1 MNDNNVQND
10 NSDEPQILDLDDA
23 ANAILGRWEDG
34 ESLSEETSEETA
46 ASEDLVE
53 TEVVEDDEID
63 DEEDDEDNLELEDP
77 DDDDETEDDDVDHG
91 DTDEDDDEEDDV
103 DNNDVEP
110 LVASDDQIVDIA
122 VNGESKQVSVKDL
135 KRLYG
140 QEASLTKKSQDLAAQ
155 RKQSDESLVQTQLSY
170 QKLLERAEARFKP
183 YADID
188 MLVASR
194 QMDPDTFAQL
204 RQDAKQ
210 AQEDLT
216 FLQEESNTLVS
227 QQQQQFAEQSKEAA
241 ANCVKVLQEQ
251 LPDWGNELYS
261 DIRNYAVKSGLPQE
275 QVDQYTDPQVIMLI
289 NKARLYD
296 QSKESAKSK
305 KAKAKLTK
313 SKSGKTKVLSSRK
326 APPSKETIQKA
337 KKQKQ
342 MDSLS
347 NARDID
353 DIAEAL
359 MSRWEE

>member
-1 MNDNNVQND
+1 MNNERNV
-10 NSDEPQILDLDDA
+10 NSEPQNLDVDEA
-23 ANAILGRWEDG
+23 AEAILGRWDDG
-34 ESLSEETSEETA
+34 ETLSEVDEDAT
-46 ASEDLVE
+46 SEDLNE
-53 TEVVEDDEID
+53 TEVTEDGLDNED
-63 DEEDDEDNLELEDP
+63 TEEDDEGDDNLEDP
-77 DDDDETEDDDVDHG
+77 DDTDELDDEDGETDE
-91 DTDEDDDEEDDV
+91 DEDDDEEDDE
-103 DNNDVEP
+103 EP
-110 LVASDDQIVDIA
+110 LAASDDQIVDIN

-140 QEASLTKKSQDLAAQ
+140 QEASLTKKSQDLANQ
-155 RKQSDESLVQTQLSY
+155 RKQSDESLAQTQLSY

-210 AQEDLT
+210 AEEDLT
-216 FLQEESNTLVS
+216 FLKEESNTLVS
-227 QQQQQFAEQSKEAA
+227 QQQQQQSELSKEAA

-275 QVDQYTDPQVIMLI
+275 QVDQYTDPQVIILL

-296 QSKESAKSK
+296 QSKQSAKSK

-326 APPSKETIQKA
+326 APLSKEGAAERKRQAAIKNLHGHS
-337 KKQKQ
+337 
-342 MDSLS
+342 DL
-347 NARDID
+347 D
-353 DIAEAL
+353 DIAAAL
-359 MSRWEE
+359 MSGWKD

>member
-1 MNDNNVQND
+1 MAKLMKTKMTN
-10 NSDEPQILDLDDA
+10 
-23 ANAILGRWEDG
+23 
-34 ESLSEETSEETA
+34 
-46 ASEDLVE
+46 
-53 TEVVEDDEID
+53 EDDE
-63 DEEDDEDNLELEDP
+63 
-77 DDDDETEDDDVDHG
+77 
-91 DTDEDDDEEDDV
+91 
-103 DNNDVEP
+103 EP
-110 LVASDDQIVDIA
+110 LAASDDQIVDIN

-140 QEASLTKKSQDLAAQ
+140 QEASLTKKSQDLANQ
-155 RKQSDESLVQTQLSY
+155 RKQSDESLAQTQLSY

-210 AQEDLT
+210 AEEDLT
-216 FLQEESNTLVS
+216 FLKEESNTLVS

-296 QSKESAKSK
+296 QSKQSAKSK

-326 APPSKETIQKA
+326 APLSKEGAAERKRQAAIKNLHGHS
-337 KKQKQ
+337 
-342 MDSLS
+342 DL
-347 NARDID
+347 D
-353 DIAEAL
+353 DIAAAL
-359 MSRWEE
+359 MSGWKD

>member
-1 MNDNNVQND
+1 MNDNNVQNV
-10 NSDEPQILDLDDA
+10 NSEPQNLDVDEA
-23 ANAILGRWEDG
+23 AEAILGRWDDGETLSEVDEDATSEDLNETEVTEDGLDNEDTEEDDEGDDNLDDPDDTDELDDEDG
-34 ESLSEETSEETA
+34 ET
-46 ASEDLVE
+46 
-53 TEVVEDDEID
+53 DDEDED
-63 DEEDDEDNLELEDP
+63 DEEDE
-77 DDDDETEDDDVDHG
+77 
-91 DTDEDDDEEDDV
+91 
-103 DNNDVEP
+103 EP
-110 LVASDDQIVDIA
+110 LAASDDQIVDIN

-140 QEASLTKKSQDLAAQ
+140 QEASLTKKSQDLANQ
-155 RKQSDESLVQTQLSY
+155 RKQSDESLAQTQLSY
-170 QKLLERAEARFKP
+170 KKLLERAEARFKP
-183 YADID
+183 YSDID

-210 AQEDLT
+210 AEEDLT
-216 FLQEESNTLVS
+216 FLKEESNTLVS

-296 QSKESAKSK
+296 QSKQSAKSK

-326 APPSKETIQKA
+326 APISKEASAERKRQAAIKNLNGHS
-337 KKQKQ
+337 
-342 MDSLS
+342 DL
-347 NARDID
+347 D
-353 DIAEAL
+353 DIASAL
-359 MSRWEE
+359 MSGWKD

>member
-1 MNDNNVQND
+1 MNDNNVQNV
-10 NSDEPQILDLDDA
+10 NSEPQNLDVDEA
-23 ANAILGRWEDG
+23 AEAILGRWDDG
-34 ESLSEETSEETA
+34 ETLSEVDEDAT
-46 ASEDLVE
+46 SEDLNE
-53 TEVVEDDEID
+53 TEVTEDGLDNEDTEEDDESDDNLDDPDDTDELDDEDVGTDDEDED
-63 DEEDDEDNLELEDP
+63 DEEDE
-77 DDDDETEDDDVDHG
+77 
-91 DTDEDDDEEDDV
+91 
-103 DNNDVEP
+103 EP
-110 LVASDDQIVDIA
+110 LAASDDQIVDIN

-140 QEASLTKKSQDLAAQ
+140 QEASLTKKSQDLANQ
-155 RKQSDESLVQTQLSY
+155 RKQSDESLAQTQLSY

-210 AQEDLT
+210 AEEDLT
-216 FLQEESNTLVS
+216 FLKEESNTLVS

-296 QSKESAKSK
+296 QSKQSAKSK

-326 APPSKETIQKA
+326 APLSKEGAAERKRQAAIKNLHGHS
-337 KKQKQ
+337 
-342 MDSLS
+342 DL
-347 NARDID
+347 D
-353 DIAEAL
+353 DIAAAL
-359 MSRWEE
+359 MSGWKD

>member
-10 NSDEPQILDLDDA
+10 NSQPQNLDVDEA
-23 ANAILGRWEDG
+23 AEAILGRWDDGETLSEVDEDATSEDLNETEVTEDGLDNEDTEEDDESEDNLDDPDDTDELDDEDG
-34 ESLSEETSEETA
+34 ETD
-46 ASEDLVE
+46 EDE
-53 TEVVEDDEID
+53 D
-63 DEEDDEDNLELEDP
+63 DEEDDE
-77 DDDDETEDDDVDHG
+77 
-91 DTDEDDDEEDDV
+91 
-103 DNNDVEP
+103 EP
-110 LVASDDQIVDIA
+110 LAASDDQIVDIN

-140 QEASLTKKSQDLAAQ
+140 QEASLTKKSQDLANQ
-155 RKQSDESLVQTQLSY
+155 RKQSDESLAQTQLSY

-210 AQEDLT
+210 AEEDLT
-216 FLQEESNTLVS
+216 FLKEESNTLVS

-296 QSKESAKSK
+296 QSKQSAKSK

-326 APPSKETIQKA
+326 APISKEASAERKRQAAIKNLHGHS
-337 KKQKQ
+337 
-342 MDSLS
+342 DL
-347 NARDID
+347 D
-353 DIAEAL
+353 DIASAL
-359 MSRWEE
+359 MSGWKD

>member
-10 NSDEPQILDLDDA
+10 NSQPQNLDIDEA
-23 ANAILGRWEDG
+23 ADVILGQWTDG
-34 ESLSEETSEETA
+34 EDLSEDTEDEDATSEN
-46 ASEDLVE
+46 LNE
-53 TEVVEDDEID
+53 TEVDEDELDED
-63 DEEDDEDNLELEDP
+63 TEEDDEGDDNLDDP
-77 DDDDETEDDDVDHG
+77 DDTDELDDEDGETDE
-91 DTDEDDDEEDDV
+91 DEDDDEDDE
-103 DNNDVEP
+103 EP
-110 LVASDDQIVDIA
+110 LAASDDQIVDIN

-140 QEASLTKKSQDLAAQ
+140 QEASLTKKSQDLANQ
-155 RKQSDESLVQTQLSY
+155 RKQSDESLAQTQLSY

-210 AQEDLT
+210 AEEDLT
-216 FLQEESNTLVS
+216 FLKEESNTLVS

-251 LPDWGNELYS
+251 LPDWGDELYS

-296 QSKESAKSK
+296 QSKQSAKSK

-326 APPSKETIQKA
+326 APISKEASAERKRQAAIKNLNGHS
-337 KKQKQ
+337 
-342 MDSLS
+342 DL
-347 NARDID
+347 D
-353 DIAEAL
+353 DIASAL
-359 MSRWEE
+359 MSGWKD